1 MLAHK
6 WGIKTLYYS
15 LINKKGSKEEE
26 DEAPLEEID
35 FFEDDESCESCKL

>member
-15 LINKKGSKEEE
+15 LINKKGVKVEDEFETLPIEDIGEEE
-26 DEAPLEEID
+26 H
-35 FFEDDESCESCKL
+35 CETCIL